1 MAGDEVITPSKK
13 SGCPVAV
20 SKVMAPP
27 FIRKKS
33 ITNTV
38 FTRFFFLDELIFKQ
52 SLSNSGVTVDV

>member
-27 FIRKKS
+27 LIKKKAS
-33 ITNTV
+33 QTQYLG
-38 FTRFFFLDELIFKQ
+38 FFFLDELIFKQ